1 MPRVREEVINSYV
14 ALRLESHL
22 GLAAL
27 PEVRSSN
34 EAIDITV
41 RHQGVARPVP
51 IRIEAKLGDSPA
63 KRRDAAKQ
71 ARSRLTTKPRSIAFG
86 LCYPS
91 DLANRME
98 TATAMM
104 AAIDRCTVAFAPVRA
119 VSDDLTWR
127 EGSIADLADS
137 LRNADLSRQ
146 AVTDTIE
153 YTVQEVAK
161 LLHERGCAARLAA
174 ALALPRREE
183 DLRAATLVA
192 ALMLSN
198 AALLHHRLRL
208 VPVLGRITKLETILT
223 KVEPEKAPTIIRKAW
238 AEILE
243 EDFRPVFGPALAA
256 LDSLTVDEAKESMR
270 WIMESTVAVADE
282 LASLR
287 FDHAGPLYH
296 RLLASAKYD
305 GSYYTNHVSAVLLAR
320 LALTEESADWS
331 DTNRLTELR
340 IIDPACG
347 TGTLLMAAMH
357 AIRDRH
363 EKAKATADES
373 DLLHLALVEDVL
385 HGLDVNR
392 HGVHLAACNLTLGNP
407 RVDYRRMNLFTMKH
421 GPQAD
426 GRTSAGSLEFLA
438 TAREDW
444 HITSLAAP
452 LPTMAELEAERAQP
466 GSTGQGSL
474 TGRFDVVI
482 MNPPFTRNDIRNR
495 QYSKKDRKAVQER
508 EKTIAQFLKDR
519 DEAAYN
525 AIRQTSIESF
535 FPPLADVLLKPKGA
549 TLASVVPTTALTGAS
564 SRPKRVFIAKRFQL
578 ETVITS
584 HDPERINFSE
594 NTKIHESLMIARRAG
609 DKRQPTRFISLAR
622 MPRDTHEAILLS
634 DIINNREP
642 LGEWGTEHSWP
653 WPLVREGDWRA
664 AQFYDVT
671 LAQALHDLE
680 ALAGTLLRPVADLC
694 QIGPEGRR
702 IRDAFIKKRKPN
714 SPWTTPILWNHRT
727 EFQMTMNAQ
736 PDVLGA
742 PAAGRTAYAATLKER
757 ASRLLIVNRLRT
769 NTVRVSA
776 CYAVERLLGSAWVPV
791 RPIEEDARFE
801 QALCAWWNSTPG
813 ILTLLNDRGK
823 TLDYARFALGT
834 LRSLLVPNPSTVDI
848 EPLVEAFRNTRTR
861 VLTAWPEME
870 DCPNRRVL
878 DEAAARVLHID
889 GRTITDWRRRIAQE
903 PIVRGG
909 ARAPQPAAPPL
920 IPNDPTGG

>member
-1 MPRVREEVINSYV
+1 M
-14 ALRLESHL
+14 H
-22 GLAAL
+22 
-27 PEVRSSN
+27 
-34 EAIDITV
+34 
-41 RHQGVARPVP
+41 
-51 IRIEAKLGDSPA
+51 
-63 KRRDAAKQ
+63 
-71 ARSRLTTKPRSIAFG
+71 
-86 LCYPS
+86 
-91 DLANRME
+91 
-98 TATAMM
+98 
-104 AAIDRCTVAFAPVRA
+104 
-119 VSDDLTWR
+119 
-127 EGSIADLADS
+127 
-137 LRNADLSRQ
+137 
-146 AVTDTIE
+146 
-153 YTVQEVAK
+153 EVAK
-161 LLHERGCAARLAA
+161 LLHERGCAARLAT

-183 DLRAATLVA
+183 DLRTATLVA

-208 VPVLGRITKLETILT
+208 VPVLGRITKLETVLT
-223 KVEPEKAPTIIRKAW
+223 KVEPEKAPTIIREAW

-340 IIDPACG
+340 IIDPGVRNGDAADGGDARESG
-347 TGTLLMAAMH
+347 TGTRRPRLQRTSPTSCTWRWL
-357 AIRDRH
+357 
-363 EKAKATADES
+363 
-373 DLLHLALVEDVL
+373 EDVL

-421 GPQAD
+421 GPQAG

-438 TAREDW
+438 TTREDW

-466 GSTGQGSL
+466 GSTGQESL

-508 EKTIAQFLKDR
+508 EKTIALFLKDR

-564 SRPKRVFIAKRFQL
+564 SRPKHVFIAKRFQL

-594 NTKIHESLMIARRAG
+594 NTNIHESLMIARRAG

-702 IRDAFIKKRKPN
+702 IRDAFIKGSSHKCVHD
-714 SPWTTPILWNHRT
+714 S
-727 EFQMTMNAQ
+727 
-736 PDVLGA
+736 A
-742 PAAGRTAYAATLKER
+742 PAGRPRRGKRVRMRSCQLTSGEVVCR
-757 ASRLLIVNRLRT
+757 SVDGRLR
-769 NTVRVSA
+769 
-776 CYAVERLLGSAWVPV
+776 GP
-791 RPIEEDARFE
+791 RF
-801 QALCAWWNSTPG
+801 
-813 ILTLLNDRGK
+813 
-823 TLDYARFALGT
+823 
-834 LRSLLVPNPSTVDI
+834 
-848 EPLVEAFRNTRTR
+848 
-861 VLTAWPEME
+861 
-870 DCPNRRVL
+870 
-878 DEAAARVLHID
+878 
-889 GRTITDWRRRIAQE
+889 
-903 PIVRGG
+903 
-909 ARAPQPAAPPL
+909 
-920 IPNDPTGG
+920 

>member
-1 MPRVREEVINSYV
+1 M
-14 ALRLESHL
+14 
-22 GLAAL
+22 
-27 PEVRSSN
+27 
-34 EAIDITV
+34 AI
-41 RHQGVARPVP
+41 ARPELPSTASKAGGLVP
-51 IRIEAKLGDSPA
+51 RALKCS
-63 KRRDAAKQ
+63 R
-71 ARSRLTTKPRSIAFG
+71 RSRPPQPR
-86 LCYPS
+86 LRY
-91 DLANRME
+91 R
-98 TATAMM
+98 
-104 AAIDRCTVAFAPVRA
+104 V
-119 VSDDLTWR
+119 
-127 EGSIADLADS
+127 IADSRKWLILHSLNAERTYSLAYIRERNLFFYCNRP
-137 LRNADLSRQ
+137 LRELS
-146 AVTDTIE
+146 
-153 YTVQEVAK
+153 
-161 LLHERGCAARLAA
+161 G
-174 ALALPRREE
+174 
-183 DLRAATLVA
+183 
-192 ALMLSN
+192 
-198 AALLHHRLRL
+198 
-208 VPVLGRITKLETILT
+208 
-223 KVEPEKAPTIIRKAW
+223 
-238 AEILE
+238 LE

-421 GPQAD
+421 GPQAG

-466 GSTGQGSL
+466 GSTGQESL

-508 EKTIAQFLKDR
+508 EKTIALFLKDR

-594 NTKIHESLMIARRAG
+594 NTNIHESLMIARRAG

-694 QIGPEGRR
+694 HIGPEGRR

-742 PAAGRTAYAATLKER
+742 PAAGRD
-757 ASRLLIVNRLRT
+757 RLR
-769 NTVRVSA
+769 R
-776 CYAVERLLGSAWVPV
+776 
-791 RPIEEDARFE
+791 
-801 QALCAWWNSTPG
+801 NSQGEGEPPT
-813 ILTLLNDRGK
+813 DR
-823 TLDYARFALGT
+823 
-834 LRSLLVPNPSTVDI
+834 
-848 EPLVEAFRNTRTR
+848 
-861 VLTAWPEME
+861 
-870 DCPNRRVL
+870 
-878 DEAAARVLHID
+878 
-889 GRTITDWRRRIAQE
+889 
-903 PIVRGG
+903 
-909 ARAPQPAAPPL
+909 QPAADQHGPRL
-920 IPNDPTGG
+920 CVLRRRASTGFGMGAGASH